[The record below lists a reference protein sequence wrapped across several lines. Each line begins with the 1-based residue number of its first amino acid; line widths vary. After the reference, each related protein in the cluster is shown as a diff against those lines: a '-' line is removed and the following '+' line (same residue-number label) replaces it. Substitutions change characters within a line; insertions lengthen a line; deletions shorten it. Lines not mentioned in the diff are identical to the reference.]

1 MWVAACLVIFPFMMV
16 GCDEDELDSPRLFKP
31 KSLTVESYYD
41 GLIATWVGTE
51 GAKGY
56 RLEIAS
62 DEAFTTPEKVVDTD
76 GKTRTA
82 TLTGLKENQLYYL
95 RLCATTGDESLN
107 SKYIYAEI
115 TTGIAYSI
123 FLPVEADNLTFR
135 TARLEWRESVKADR
149 IKIEHTSGTS
159 EVREQMINE
168 EDITSQSV
176 LIIGLSEG
184 QSYKVTLY
192 DGENP
197 LGVMRFT
204 IPVKPEGTITI
215 DASNAS
221 SLQTLIDNAPE
232 GGTMMFTGEATYD
245 YSQEYIY
252 IKKNITLVGEP
263 GVARPTLYVK
273 GILLAGDTPSTAIE
287 NITLQRIDFSGM
299 AWTGQEENITD
310 EPATQLI
317 GVDLKNT
324 SELSVANLKVSDCM
338 IRNFA
343 SSFIELISGVTSSSK
358 KVRIQALEI
367 DNIQAYDLGRNKT
380 GYASFL
386 SITNKKE
393 CNAYCRKYT
402 IRNSTFHHL
411 MRGFIEARVFD
422 IIDNYTNPTI
432 VIENCTFD
440 SYGNSLPVI
449 EESWLGTN
457 AEMTKPFFDFKAS
470 GITATI
476 KPEITRCVFG
486 EMFAVRLSNKFVQGA
501 SLVVDNSYML
511 TVSKDKYSGDSTVKP
526 LLDLGGTADGLFPD
540 RNGYNYRISSDAG
553 INNVGDP
560 EWY

>member
-1 MWVAACLVIFPFMMV
+1 MWVTACLVTFPFVMV
-16 GCDEDELDSPRLFKP
+16 SCDEDELDSPRLFKP

-76 GKTRTA
+76 GKTRAA

-159 EVREQMINE
+159 EVREQMITE
-168 EDITSQSV
+168 EDIAFQSV

-221 SLQTLIDNAPE
+221 SLQTLIDNALE
-232 GGTMMFTGEATYD
+232 GGTIMFTGEATYD

-263 GVARPTLYVK
+263 GVVRPTLYVK
-273 GILLAGDTPSTAIE
+273 GILLVGDTPSTAIE

-324 SELSVANLKVSDCM
+324 SELSVTNLKVSDCV

-386 SITNKKE
+386 SITSKKE

-422 IIDNYTNPTI
+422 IIDGYTNPTI

-440 SYGNSLPVI
+440 SYGNSLPMI
-449 EESWLGTN
+449 EGSWVGTN

-476 KPEITRCVFG
+476 KPEITRSVFG

-511 TVSKDKYSGDSTVKP
+511 AVSKDKYSGDSTVKP

-553 INNVGDP
+553 ISNVGDP
-560 EWY
+560 GWY